1 MLNDSP
7 LKRRQSNAFS
17 FAMAA
22 AGLLLLS
29 GCGVLPK
36 GHSSFDVSA
45 KDRGVASW
53 YGEDFHGKLAADGRP
68 FDMYGFTGAHRSLP
82 LGTVVRVL
90 NAQNGR
96 SVFIRITDRG
106 PYKPGR
112 MIDLSMGAA
121 QHLGMVKKGLSPVL
135 VDVVGEGPLLEQLVA
150 ARGKGLLT
158 ISAAEAQASMDTSPG
173 PQGLFPSRPA
183 ARHYP
188 GDLWGLRRLR
198 RVADVLAADHHV
210 DRLVAVLLVA

>member
-7 LKRRQSNAFS
+7 LKGRRSNAVP

-22 AGLLLLS
+22 AGLLFLS

-36 GHSSFDVSA
+36 GHSNFDVSA

-82 LGTVVRVL
+82 LGTVVRVF

-112 MIDLSMGAA
+112 MIDLSLAAA
-121 QHLGMVKKGLSPVL
+121 QQLGMMKKGLSPVL
-135 VDVVGEGPLLEQLVA
+135 VDVVGEEPLLKQLVA
-150 ARGKGLLT
+150 ARGKGLLA
-158 ISAAEAQASMDTSPG
+158 IPAAEVKASVETSPG
-173 PQGLFPSRPA
+173 LLGPFPGRVA
-183 ARHYP
+183 ARHYL
-188 GDLWGLRRLR
+188 GDLWGPRRLR
-198 RVADVLAADHHV
+198 RVADVLAANHYV
-210 DRLVAVLLVA
+210 DRLVAVLPVA

>member
-1 MLNDSP
+1 MLNYSP
-7 LKRRQSNAFS
+7 LKRHLSNTVPVAI
-17 FAMAA
+17 AA

-36 GHSSFDVSA
+36 GHSNFDVSA

-82 LGTVVRVL
+82 LGTVVRVF

-112 MIDLSMGAA
+112 MIDLSLAAA
-121 QHLGMVKKGLSPVL
+121 QQLGMIKKGLSPVL
-135 VDVVGEGPLLEQLVA
+135 VDVVGEEPLVKQLVA
-150 ARGKGLLT
+150 ARCKGLLM
-158 ISAAEAQASMDTSPG
+158 IPAAEAEGSADTSPG
-173 PQGLFPSRPA
+173 RLGLFPGRVA
-183 ARHYP
+183 AHHYP
-188 GDLWGLRRLR
+188 GDLWGPRRLR
-198 RVADVLAADHHV
+198 RVADVLAADHYV
-210 DRLVAVLLVA
+210 DRLVAVLPVA

>member
-1 MLNDSP
+1 MLNYSP
-7 LKRRQSNAFS
+7 LKRHLSNTVPVAV
-17 FAMAA
+17 AA

-36 GHSSFDVSA
+36 GHSNFDVSA

-112 MIDLSMGAA
+112 MIDLSLGAA
-121 QHLGMVKKGLSPVL
+121 QQLGMVKKGLSPVL

-150 ARGKGLLT
+150 ARGMGLLT
-158 ISAAEAQASMDTSPG
+158 IPAAKAQVSMETSPG
-173 PQGLFPSRPA
+173 LQGFPNGRLMT
-183 ARHYP
+183 RHYP

-198 RVADVLAADHHV
+198 RVADVLAANHYV
-210 DRLVAVLLVA
+210 DRLVAVLPVA